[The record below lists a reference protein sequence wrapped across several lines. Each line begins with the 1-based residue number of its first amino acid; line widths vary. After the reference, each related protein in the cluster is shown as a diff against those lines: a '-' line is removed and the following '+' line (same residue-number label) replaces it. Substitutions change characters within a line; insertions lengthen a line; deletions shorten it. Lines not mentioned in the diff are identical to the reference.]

1 MADVFVPLCV
11 SIPLSTPTPTDV
23 KAHAFLPD
31 AFVVSAVVPFLVV
44 LLLLMSVVFQIVEAI
59 VSAVDIVEA
68 SHKLNRCTQRLR
80 LLHVDESVF
89 EQTLLD
95 TEPEVRPGPRA
106 LGVRSG

>member
-1 MADVFVPLCV
+1 
-11 SIPLSTPTPTDV
+11 
-23 KAHAFLPD
+23 
-31 AFVVSAVVPFLVV
+31 
-44 LLLLMSVVFQIVEAI
+44 MSVVFQIVEAI

-106 LGVRSG
+106 VGCSECLSSACIMLLLLLVLFLLCGAVGVRECVCGAGGGGGKRAYSV